1 VGGYVAVAPPDR
13 ALVSLTGVRGGPG
26 DDSAPYG
33 DRAEPDAE
41 LWGRPVPTDEGG
53 FREVFT
59 RHHDAVYNFAF
70 RRTASWSVAEDVT
83 QTTFAALWRRAVR
96 RKVEPLRLDSAR
108 PLLLAMARGECSN
121 ALRSG
126 RRHLRVVEVVTRDQ
140 RPTAE
145 ADAATWVE
153 AEATMGEIRRLLGA
167 LPARHREVI
176 ELVAWA
182 ELSLTEVATILDIPV
197 GTVKSR
203 LSRARARLMALG
215 GASLLG
221 RHPEGE
227 RS

>member
-41 LWGRPVPTDEGG
+41 LWGRLVHADEAA
-53 FREVFT
+53 FRELFS
-59 RHHDAVYNFAF
+59 RHHEAVYNFAF

-83 QTTFAALWRRAVR
+83 QATFTALWRRAVR

-121 ALRSG
+121 AARSG
-126 RRHLRVVEVVTRDQ
+126 RRHLRLVEEVSRAPQAPAGD
-140 RPTAE
+140 
-145 ADAATWVE
+145 DAATWVE
-153 AEATMGEIRRLLGA
+153 AELTMGEIRRLLRA

-182 ELSLTEVATILDIPV
+182 DLSLTEVATILDVPV

-215 GASLLG
+215 GASLVG
-221 RHPEGE
+221 HDQEGA